1 MRIGLTFDNDGEFWY
16 EFTSAYVVTLTLLYL
31 FPRMSFEDFKRYFS
45 RLEMCHLS
53 PEFEDMKTKEGDK
66 KRKWEMTRHEGEW
79 LRNSTAGG
87 CLNNRG

>member
-1 MRIGLTFDNDGEFWY
+1 MRIGLTFENDGEFWM
-16 EFTSAYVVTLTLLYL
+16 A
-31 FPRMSFEDFKRYFS
+31 FEDFKRYFS

-53 PEFEDMKTKEGDK
+53 PEFENMETKGGAK

-87 CLNNRG
+87 CLNNRGLSFS

>member
-1 MRIGLTFDNDGEFWY
+1 MAFD
-16 EFTSAYVVTLTLLYL
+16 
-31 FPRMSFEDFKRYFS
+31 DFKRYFS

-53 PEFEDMKTKEGDK
+53 PDIGQMEGTRKGDPP

-87 CLNNRG
+87 CLNNQSTRTKKSVSLVFS